1 MISLPSLAWFALV
14 PILHYALLYAISRKR
29 KTLSLL
35 RGNYAI
41 TYLDWL
47 FVPFNALIPI
57 ATVFSWKRFFLF
69 SFVALLTVLVLHH
82 RWRTMANRPETR
94 YLCVSKKGLTPE
106 GIVHFVF
113 MILQIALVLTV
124 FVSTPISAWYAVL
137 LGLLLAYL
145 AGYVLI
151 IKYVRG
157 LRIVTKPEHPFLI
170 GGIVV
175 VSVRLILAILT

>member
-1 MISLPSLAWFALV
+1 MLSLAWFALL
-14 PILHYALLYAISRKR
+14 PILHYALLYTISRKR

-47 FVPFNALIPI
+47 FVPFNALIPV
-57 ATVFSWKRFFLF
+57 ATVFSWKRFLPF
-69 SFVALLTVLVLHH
+69 SFVALLAVLVLHS

-106 GIVHFVF
+106 GIVHFAF
-113 MILQIALVLTV
+113 MILQIAIVLTV
-124 FVSTPISAWYAVL
+124 FVSNPTSMWYAAM
-137 LGLLLAYL
+137 LGLLLIYL
-145 AGYVLI
+145 IGYVLI

-175 VSVRLILAILT
+175 VCVRLLLLA